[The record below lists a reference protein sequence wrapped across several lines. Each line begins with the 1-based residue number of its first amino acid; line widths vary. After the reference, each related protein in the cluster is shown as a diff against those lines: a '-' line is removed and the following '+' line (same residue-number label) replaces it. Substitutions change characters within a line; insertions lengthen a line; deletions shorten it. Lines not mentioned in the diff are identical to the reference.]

1 MIDII
6 VCTITIVILAITS
19 LRYYANRGKKRTNRR
34 ILREMVITTCLGI
47 LWIYLSIFINM
58 NMSLEEIPR
67 IQMAGSIFGE
77 IVMLIGTIFVII
89 LVVHQNMRTY
99 KEMYK
104 TNRITKKE
112 IIIKYAFTFLNLL
125 LMYVFINICIY
136 FFNNNAF
143 YFSVSQSEEFTS
155 ITSMVVT
162 FFYFTVATITT
173 LGFGDIFPVSMTA
186 KFLVAM
192 QNLLSY
198 LSISIM
204 LSLVLVENTRRSK
217 KNIYEKEKELIK
229 EVINE
234 TQK

>member
-6 VCTITIVILAITS
+6 VCVITIVVLVLTS
-19 LRYYANRGKKRTNRR
+19 FRYYVNKNKKRGNRR
-34 ILREMVITTCLGI
+34 IIREMIITSCLGI

-58 NMSLEEIPR
+58 NMSLEEIPK
-67 IQMAGSIFGE
+67 IQMSGSIFGE

-89 LVVHQNMRTY
+89 LVVHQNIRTY
-99 KEMYK
+99 KEMYR
-104 TNRITKKE
+104 TYRITKKE
-112 IIIKYAFTFLNLL
+112 LLIKYTFTFINLL

-143 YFSVSQSEEFTS
+143 YFAISQSENFTS

-204 LSLVLVENTRRSK
+204 VSLILVENRRRVK
-217 KNIYEKEKELIK
+217 KDIDEKEKALIK
-229 EVINE
+229 EVLNE
-234 TQK
+234 TKK